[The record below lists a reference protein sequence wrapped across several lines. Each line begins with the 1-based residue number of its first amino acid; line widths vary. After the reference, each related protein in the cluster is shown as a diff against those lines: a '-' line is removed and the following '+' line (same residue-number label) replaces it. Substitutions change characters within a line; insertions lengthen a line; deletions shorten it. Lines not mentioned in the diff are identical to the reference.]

1 MNENQKN
8 RFGIWLLGVI
18 PIACTGWF
26 SVCVWSM
33 IQLYLYFRE
42 NKNEI
47 HRKDIREKKSIQAR
61 QTKNDRLYTKIEEA
75 KEFGYDYEIIA
86 EEVVWIDKKSKN

>member
-1 MNENQKN
+1 
-8 RFGIWLLGVI
+8 
-18 PIACTGWF
+18 
-26 SVCVWSM
+26 M

-47 HRKDIREKKSIQAR
+47 HRKDIREEKSIQAR